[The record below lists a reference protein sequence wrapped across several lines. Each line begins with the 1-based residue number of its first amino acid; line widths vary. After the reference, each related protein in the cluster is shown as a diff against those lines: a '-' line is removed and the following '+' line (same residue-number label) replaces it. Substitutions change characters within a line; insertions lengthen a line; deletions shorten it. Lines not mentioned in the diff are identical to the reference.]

1 MAFPKRSNII
11 VAETKT
17 DMIMLIREMLVKS
30 LELSKKPISIG
41 LSGGSMVTVMAPVI
55 LQLTKT
61 QFDKLRLFCVDER
74 LVPLNSDESNTGSY
88 LQILTDEFKNKFI
101 PIKDFTDAKKAA
113 DDFENRLR
121 EWKVEETSNG
131 LPKFDFLFLGLG
143 PDGHTCSLFPNH
155 PLLNYSGPSWIVPIE
170 DSPKPPPR
178 RITITLPVCNA
189 AKQVVFI
196 ATGSGKAELV
206 KKLILEKDDSFPA
219 GMVKPETPIKWFL
232 DPEAGQHLDIEVTRV

>member
-1 MAFPKRSNII
+1 MTFPKRSNII

-88 LQILTDEFKNKFI
+88 LQILTDEFKNKFLS
-101 PIKDFTDAKKAA
+101 IKDFIDAKKASE
-113 DDFENRLR
+113 DFENRLR
-121 EWKVEETSNG
+121 EWKVEETTNG

-143 PDGHTCSLFPNH
+143 PDGHTCSLFPDH
-155 PLLNYSGPSWIVPIE
+155 PLLKVNIFE
-170 DSPKPPPR
+170 
-178 RITITLPVCNA
+178 
-189 AKQVVFI
+189 KQKFKLFWSAQENFTCLYVNSQQNFLVFWAI
-196 ATGSGKAELV
+196 MDCTN
-206 KKLILEKDDSFPA
+206 
-219 GMVKPETPIKWFL
+219 
-232 DPEAGQHLDIEVTRV
+232 